1 MIQNGIDYEN
11 ICFTN
16 EKKRKYI
23 APKTTKPHRMQTR
36 SKTKM
41 KRMKK
46 KPKTHRSDYINP
58 ESDRLIR
65 RLQTQSDFI
74 HELVGYRTQMDF
86 MHPNTFKT
94 YQESDFT
101 LQTLKYLVSNK
112 IYTPKYIQNEKIR
125 LDLEFIREYHRDLY
139 TAWAKKELR
148 IDEKTKI
155 LQKCMKY
162 GADYNPR
169 WLDVVPEILI
179 GRIMDYGHHNLS
191 LNHLGEKPTLDSI
204 LADYWWDTMEK
215 DIKIFIKECRLCQYV
230 KHGKTM
236 KAPMR
241 VRELPKPREHV
252 MADFLDCVLGKYHIL
267 VIVDYG
273 SNYAMLIP
281 CEHCDTRA
289 VVDALLS
296 HWIPVFGLFKS
307 FETDFGSGFN
317 NNVMK
322 ILMKI
327 TGIKHTFAEARN
339 HRGIGKV
346 ERLIGYIQTIFNLYN
361 VNSNNQLIPTDHSY
375 LSKQAVWKRVK
386 AILPFI
392 QQSLNRRKPRFTQYS
407 PNMIMFGSE
416 LNDYGNIKKMIQ
428 ELNQPTVR
436 KTVKQEDY
444 EYIHDLLTK
453 LDTIQSSY
461 DADWRKY
468 THYSAKMYNTKHNI
482 KENENKEKILKQ
494 FKTGDQVLYY
504 VGDRQVAGRKW
515 RQRWSGPW
523 HIKSIDSET
532 VAIEI
537 EDRETTNSKFVSVD
551 RIKPW
556 NNGSDTITLSE
567 FEEYENDQNKQQQ
580 QMQTQ
585 YGF

>member
-1 MIQNGIDYEN
+1 MIQNHLNQPN
-11 ICFTN
+11 ICCTN
-16 EKKRKYI
+16 EEKRRYVPSKR
-23 APKTTKPHRMQTR
+23 PRRHRMTTR
-36 SKTKM
+36 SKSKARSNRT
-41 KRMKK
+41 RSR
-46 KPKTHRSDYINP
+46 THRSDYIKP
-58 ESDRLIR
+58 ESDQLVNRLK
-65 RLQTQSDFI
+65 TQSDFI
-74 HELVGYRTQMDF
+74 HELIGYRTQMDF
-86 MHPNTFKT
+86 FDPHTFKT
-94 YQESDFT
+94 YQESDYA
-101 LQTLKYLVSNK
+101 LQTLRYLIRNN
-112 IYTPKYIQNEKIR
+112 IYLAKFVTNER
-125 LDLEFIREYHRDLY
+125 VTVDLEFIREYHKDLY
-139 TAWAKKELR
+139 TAWVKKELR
-148 IDEKTKI
+148 INKHTGI
-155 LQKCMKY
+155 IQKCQKSLEY
-162 GADYNPR
+162 SPR
-169 WLDVVPEILI
+169 WLDVVPEVLI

-191 LNHLGEKPTLDSI
+191 LNHLGEKPTMDSI
-204 LADYWWDTMEK
+204 SADYWWDTMEQDVK
-215 DIKIFIKECRLCQYV
+215 RFIKECQLCQYV

-241 VRELPKPREHV
+241 IRELPKPRDHI

-289 VVDALLS
+289 VVDALLQ

-322 ILMKI
+322 ILMKV

-361 VNSNNQLIPTDHSY
+361 VNSDNKLIPKDHSY
-375 LSKQAVWKRVK
+375 VSKQAVWQRVK
-386 AILPFI
+386 ALLPFV
-392 QQSLNRRKPRFTQYS
+392 QQSINRRKPRFTQFS

-416 LNDYGNIKKMIQ
+416 LNDFGNIKNMIHQ
-428 ELNQPTVR
+428 LNQPEMKSTL
-436 KTVKQEDY
+436 KQEDY
-444 EYIHDLLTK
+444 EYIQDLLVRLQTVQ
-453 LDTIQSSY
+453 DSY
-461 DADWRKY
+461 ERDWRKY
-468 THYSAKMYNTKHNI
+468 TRYSAKMYDKRYNI
-482 KENENKEKILKQ
+482 ENEKDKAKILQRFKQ
-494 FKTGDQVLYY
+494 GDQVLYY

-523 HIKSIDSET
+523 HIKSIDSDT
-532 VAIEI
+532 IAIEI

-556 NNGSDTITLSE
+556 DNGKDTIPW
-567 FEEYENDQNKQQQ
+567 EECEAYETHQNNQQH

-585 YGF
+585 YGL

>member
-1 MIQNGIDYEN
+1 
-11 ICFTN
+11 
-16 EKKRKYI
+16 
-23 APKTTKPHRMQTR
+23 
-36 SKTKM
+36 
-41 KRMKK
+41 
-46 KPKTHRSDYINP
+46 
-58 ESDRLIR
+58 
-65 RLQTQSDFI
+65 
-74 HELVGYRTQMDF
+74 
-86 MHPNTFKT
+86 
-94 YQESDFT
+94 
-101 LQTLKYLVSNK
+101 
-112 IYTPKYIQNEKIR
+112 
-125 LDLEFIREYHRDLY
+125 
-139 TAWAKKELR
+139 
-148 IDEKTKI
+148 
-155 LQKCMKY
+155 MKY

-169 WLDVVPEILI
+169 WLDVVPEVLI

-215 DIKIFIKECRLCQYV
+215 DIKTFIKECRLCQYV

-289 VVDALLS
+289 VVDALIS

-375 LSKQAVWKRVK
+375 MSKQAVWKRVK
-386 AILPFI
+386 AILPFV
-392 QQSLNRRKPRFTQYS
+392 QQSINRRKPRFTQYS

-494 FKTGDQVLYY
+494 FKTGNQVLYY

-551 RIKPW
+551 RIEHW

-567 FEEYENDQNKQQQ
+567 FDEYEKDQNKQQQ